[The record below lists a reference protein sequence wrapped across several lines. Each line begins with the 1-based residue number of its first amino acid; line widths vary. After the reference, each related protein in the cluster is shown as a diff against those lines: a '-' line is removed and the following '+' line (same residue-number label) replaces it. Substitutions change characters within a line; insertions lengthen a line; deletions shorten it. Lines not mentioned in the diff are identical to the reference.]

1 MIKKLCIILLS
12 VCTVAPLSAQQYS
25 SSDDASFAP
34 KKGQWQVSMVF
45 GSSQMFNNSTEDY
58 LLPRYWDGKSALAPN
73 IGIGNGSGHQ
83 SADPAYYLTLGDLN
97 NNSLV
102 NIIGV
107 QGKYFLTDRW
117 DINLMFSMNI
127 GVTPKKD
134 YIEGDRTVQDMQIPA
149 KQYLEGKIKNNWS
162 INIGSNYYF
171 NTKNE
176 RINLYVG
183 GLLGWQMGRI
193 QTTTPYTGIMVEDP
207 DMSTDDADAPGGTD
221 LNPSEN
227 PNSQD
232 NAAVVDGSDV
242 NGTPLEV
249 YIPNTRTGR
258 IFGLRAAS
266 VAGIEYSLGKG
277 LILGFE
283 VQPVAYRYDMIQI
296 CPKGMSAYKVG
307 HHNINLFALPNLKL
321 GFRF

>member
-12 VCTVAPLSAQQYS
+12 VCTVAPVMAQQYS

-34 KKGQWQVSMVF
+34 KKGQWQVSMIL
-45 GSSQMFNNSTEDY
+45 GSSQMFNNNTENY
-58 LLPRYWDGKSALAPN
+58 LLPTYWNGQNYSFPN
-73 IGIGNGSGHQ
+73 VGLGNTSGNQ
-83 SADPAYYLTLGDLN
+83 SSDPATYLQLGDLN
-97 NNSLV
+97 SNNLV
-102 NIIGV
+102 NIIGI

-117 DINLMFSMNI
+117 DVNLMFSMNI

-134 YIEGDRTVQDMQIPA
+134 YIEGDKTVTDMQIPA
-149 KQYLEGKIKNNWS
+149 LH
-162 INIGSNYYF
+162 YYF

-193 QTTTPYTGIMVEDP
+193 ETTLPYTGVMVNDK
-207 DMSTDDADAPGGTD
+207 DMDTDGDDTNLQP
-221 LNPSEN
+221 
-227 PNSQD
+227 SQD
-232 NAAVVDGSDV
+232 LSGQDNSPVVDDGDV
-242 NGTPLEV
+242 TGTPLEV
-249 YIPNTRTGR
+249 YIPNSKAGQ
-258 IFGLRAAS
+258 IFGLRAAA
-266 VAGIEYSLGKG
+266 VAGIEYSLSKG

-296 CPKGMSAYKVG
+296 IPKGTPVYKVG
-307 HHNINLFALPNLKL
+307 HHNINLFALPNLKI